1 MASRESF
8 VNFEVA
14 LITDGGGA
22 NLAANAESDVMTLPV
37 ALGLSIDNVA
47 TILASVQAPF
57 GAGAAGGGLV
67 LSRKKVGG
75 ANVFT
80 VRNLSGAAITEGSIL
95 CCVAVLK

>member
-14 LITDGGGA
+14 LITDGAGA
-22 NLAANAESDVMTLPV
+22 NLAANAESGVMTLPV

-47 TILASVQAPF
+47 TILASV
-57 GAGAAGGGLV
+57 GAGAAAGGLV